1 MTPPNLTFGV
11 IVCTYN
17 RQSIIEQA
25 LQHWQSSKYQPD
37 QFLVIDAT
45 PGAEDYRDKLDEKNL
60 SLLTASTSDYIVS
73 KRAGLTLQRNMGL
86 EQIKTDIVCLV
97 DDDTFVTP
105 TYVDTILDVF
115 QHDTK
120 QLIGGVNGVAIGQF
134 DNPRQRYSR
143 MARNFVRHRYGYLAQ
158 RIHVPK
164 SQTKLF
170 DPLPNELGALPLIGI
185 DRLWGANMNYRR
197 SAIGNLRFDENFKRY
212 GLYEDVVMSVRVGRT
227 H

>member
-45 PGAEDYRDKLDEKNL
+45 PGAEDYRDKLVEKNL
-60 SLLTASTSDYIVS
+60 SLFAESTSDFIVS
-73 KRAGLTLQRNMGL
+73 KRAGLTIQRNMGL

-143 MARNFVRHRYGYLAQ
+143 MARNFVRHRYGY
-158 RIHVPK
+158 
-164 SQTKLF
+164 
-170 DPLPNELGALPLIGI
+170 
-185 DRLWGANMNYRR
+185 
-197 SAIGNLRFDENFKRY
+197 
-212 GLYEDVVMSVRVGRT
+212 
-227 H
+227 